1 MTTPLLDRLLKEWE
15 HLRPESADPDLEAVR
30 LALLI
35 EDVFG
40 VTLTDQQISRDFLL
54 NRKALRSLLADAATP
69 L

>member
-1 MTTPLLDRLLKEWE
+1 MTTPLLDRVLAELDQ
-15 HLRPESADPDLEAVR
+15 LSPESADPELETVR

-35 EDVFG
+35 EDVLG

-54 NRKALRSLLADAATP
+54 NREALRSLLADAATP